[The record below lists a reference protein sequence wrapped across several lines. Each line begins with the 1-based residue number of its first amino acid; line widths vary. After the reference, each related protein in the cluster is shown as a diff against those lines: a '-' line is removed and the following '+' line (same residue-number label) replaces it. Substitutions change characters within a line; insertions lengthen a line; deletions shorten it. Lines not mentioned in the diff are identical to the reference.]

1 MEDIMTIEH
10 CVSCG
15 DETPYNW
22 FTDIN
27 ERAWYVEGSG
37 QLCGKCWNEVYNGSK

>member
-1 MEDIMTIEH
+1 MDDTTIE
-10 CVSCG
+10 CCINCG

-27 ERAWYVEGSG
+27 ERVHYVEGSG
-37 QLCGKCWNEVYNGSK
+37 QLCGKCWNEIYK

>member
-1 MEDIMTIEH
+1 MDRVDMTKEH
-10 CVSCG
+10 CVNCG

-37 QLCGKCWNEVYNGSK
+37 QLCGKCWNEIYK